1 MIAQDAT
8 AKVLNVNK
16 IVAAT
21 TQDKTL
27 QEVIRLSK
35 TNYWNKSKEIN
46 LHYSIRH
53 ELSNS
58 QGILLKNKQVV
69 IQKDLRNRVL
79 ATAQSQHQGI
89 IKTISIIQEEVWW
102 PHPATNTEEY
112 ITFIH
117 VKQIV
122 HH

>member
-69 IQKDLRNRVL
+69 IQKDLHNRVL